1 MAALPRPQMRG
12 LLNSH
17 LKKHFV
23 IGAALS
29 VVGAAMVKYFVYDWR
44 KNKYAEFYK
53 TFDVQKDFERMR
65 ELGVFH
71 SVRPLSEAA
80 DE

>member
-29 VVGAAMVKYFVYDWR
+29 VVGAAMVKYFG
-44 KNKYAEFYK
+44 KK
-53 TFDVQKDFERMR
+53 TLHRDSGD
-65 ELGVFH
+65 LTY
-71 SVRPLSEAA
+71 EAV
-80 DE
+80 